1 LQRAQIR
8 NMSLA
13 RSHARKMKPAL
24 HVQLNTSRAAATS
37 PSPAPLLNSRPL
49 MDYLGRN
56 PRDPTRETQY
66 SIAACADRN
75 PQPINIPVAPGGNR
89 GPDPLMNYTLQPED
103 MVVERKLGEGSAGTV
118 SKVRHVPTGFIMA
131 RKHVRCD
138 PNPDFQ
144 RLLERELKT
153 LDRCH
158 SPWIVTFYGAYMDG
172 DELAICMEYC
182 EGGSMEAVY
191 KRVAEKDLS
200 ISENVLGKISEAVLN
215 GLIYLHQIHN
225 VIHRDLK
232 PSNIV
237 VTMEGNVKLCD
248 FGVSG
253 DLVNS
258 LAETF
263 VGTSYYMAPE
273 RIQGGKYPVQSD
285 VWSLGLTLVEI
296 AQLKNPFPSNLAP
309 FELLHYIVNQPV
321 PSLPEDE
328 AWSEPFRDFLR
339 QSMIK
344 DFMKRPTPEQIMTH
358 PFIVESSIRTPD
370 QVDMQAWIRDV
381 WDYEPKPS
389 SAPPPH
395 TPAEVVVASPRADME

>member
-1 LQRAQIR
+1 MPLV
-8 NMSLA
+8 
-13 RSHARKMKPAL
+13 RSHAKKVKPVL
-24 HVQLNTSRAAATS
+24 HVQLNTPQPNSAT
-37 PSPAPLLNSRPL
+37 PSPIPALNPRSL
-49 MDYLGRN
+49 TDYLDRN
-56 PRDPTRETQY
+56 PRDPARVAHYAIASGVDKDTRLTR
-66 SIAACADRN
+66 SIPDT
-75 PQPINIPVAPGGNR
+75 PGGSR
-89 GPDPLMNYTLQPED
+89 ASDPLMNYTLRPED
-103 MVVERKLGEGSAGTV
+103 IVTVKKLGEGSAGTV
-118 SKVRHVPTGFIMA
+118 SKVKHVPTGFIMA

-182 EGGSMEAVY
+182 EGGSMESVY
-191 KRVAEKDLS
+191 KRVAEKGQS
-200 ISENVLGKISEAVLN
+200 ISEKVLGKISEAVLN
-215 GLIYLHQIHN
+215 GLVYLHKMHH

-237 VTMEGNVKLCD
+237 VTMEGNIKLCD

-285 VWSLGLTLVEI
+285 VWSLGMTMVEI
-296 AQLKNPFPSNLAP
+296 AQMKFPFPNNLAP
-309 FELLHYIVNQPV
+309 FELLMCIVNQPV

-328 AWSEPFRDFLR
+328 PWSENFRDFLA
-339 QSMIK
+339 QCMIR
-344 DFMKRPTPEQIMTH
+344 DFRKRPTPEQIMEH
-358 PFIVESSIRTPD
+358 PFIVESSIRTTEE
-370 QVDMQAWIRDV
+370 VNMKKWIHDV
-381 WDYEPKPS
+381 WDYDS
-389 SAPPPH
+389 NSVDQDTH
-395 TPAEVVVASPRADME
+395 V

>member
-1 LQRAQIR
+1 
-8 NMSLA
+8 MSLN

-24 HVQLNTSRAAATS
+24 HVQLNAPSANSVS
-37 PSPAPLLNSRPL
+37 PSPAPIMSRPL
-49 MDYLGRN
+49 MEYLERN
-56 PRDPTRETQY
+56 ARDPSRETQY
-66 SIAACADRN
+66 SIASGTDQETQSIRS
-75 PQPINIPVAPGGNR
+75 IPETPGGTR
-89 GPDPLMNYTLQPED
+89 GPDPLMNYTLRPED
-103 MVVERKLGEGSAGTV
+103 IITIKKLGEGSAGTV
-118 SKVRHVPTGFIMA
+118 CKVKHVPTGFVMA

-144 RLLERELKT
+144 RLLQRELKT

-158 SPWIVTFYGAYMDG
+158 SPWIVTFYGAYMED

-191 KRVAEKDLS
+191 KRVAEKGQT
-200 ISENVLGKISEAVLN
+200 ISENILGKIGEAVLN
-215 GLIYLHQIHN
+215 GLVYLHKMHH

-237 VTMEGNVKLCD
+237 VTMEGRIKLCD

-285 VWSLGLTLVEI
+285 VWSLGLTMIEI
-296 AQLKNPFPSNLAP
+296 AQMKNPFPKNLAA

-328 AWSEPFRDFLR
+328 PWSNDFRDFLN
-339 QSMIK
+339 QCFIK
-344 DFMKRPTPEQIMTH
+344 DFMKRPTPEQIMQH
-358 PFIVESSIRTPD
+358 PFIEESSKRSD
-370 QVDMQAWIRDV
+370 EEVDMKSWIQHV
-381 WDYEPKPS
+381 WDFESPTAQTPKII
-389 SAPPPH
+389 
-395 TPAEVVVASPRADME
+395 

>member
-1 LQRAQIR
+1 
-8 NMSLA
+8 MSLA

-24 HVQLNTSRAAATS
+24 HVQLNSAPANSAS

-49 MDYLGRN
+49 MDYLERN
-56 PRDPTRETQY
+56 PRDPARENQF
-66 SIAACADRN
+66 SAASGADRN
-75 PQPINIPVAPGGNR
+75 ARSMRGIPETPNGSR
-89 GPDPLMNYTLQPED
+89 GPDPLMNYTLRPED
-103 MVVERKLGEGSAGTV
+103 MITVKKLGEGSAGTV
-118 SKVRHVPTGFIMA
+118 SKVKHVPTGFVMA

-182 EGGSMEAVY
+182 EGGSMESVY
-191 KRVAEKDLS
+191 KRVAEKGSS

-215 GLIYLHQIHN
+215 GLVYLHKMHH

-237 VTMEGNVKLCD
+237 VTMEGNIKLCD

-285 VWSLGLTLVEI
+285 VWSLGLTMVEI
-296 AQLKNPFPSNLAP
+296 AQMKNPFPSNLAP

-328 AWSEPFRDFLR
+328 PWSAAFRDFLS
-339 QSMIK
+339 QCMIK
-344 DFMKRPTPEQIMTH
+344 DFMKRPTPEQIMEH
-358 PFIVESSIRTPD
+358 RFIVESSIRTPED
-370 QVDMQAWIRDV
+370 VNMRAWIREV
-381 WDYEPKPS
+381 WDYADSATEPSIPQ
-389 SAPPPH
+389 AI
-395 TPAEVVVASPRADME
+395 

>member
-1 LQRAQIR
+1 
-8 NMSLA
+8 MSLA

-24 HVQLNTSRAAATS
+24 HVQLNSPSGNAVS
-37 PSPAPLLNSRPL
+37 PSPAPLMNRPL
-49 MDYLGRN
+49 MEYLERN
-56 PRDPTRETQY
+56 PRDPTREAQYTNASGSDKETQ
-66 SIAACADRN
+66 SIRS
-75 PQPINIPVAPGGNR
+75 IPETPGGTR
-89 GPDPLMNYTLQPED
+89 GPDPLMNYTLRPED
-103 MVVERKLGEGSAGTV
+103 MITLKKLGEGSAGTV
-118 SKVRHVPTGFIMA
+118 CKVKHEPTGFVMA

-144 RLLERELKT
+144 RLLQRELKT

-158 SPWIVTFYGAYMDG
+158 SPWIVTFYGAYMED

-191 KRVAEKDLS
+191 KRVAEKGEK
-200 ISENVLGKISEAVLN
+200 ISENILGKISEAVLN
-215 GLIYLHQIHN
+215 GLVYLHKMHH

-237 VTMEGNVKLCD
+237 ATMEGRIKLCD

-285 VWSLGLTLVEI
+285 VWSLGLTMIEI
-296 AQLKNPFPSNLAP
+296 AQMKNPFPQNLAA

-321 PSLPEDE
+321 PHLPEDE
-328 AWSEPFRDFLR
+328 PWTGDFRDFLN
-339 QSMIK
+339 QCLIK
-344 DFMKRPTPEQIMTH
+344 DFLKRPTPEQIMEH
-358 PFIVESSIRTPD
+358 PFIVDSSKRAEEE
-370 QVDMQAWIRDV
+370 VDMKSWIQGV
-381 WDYEPKPS
+381 WDSGSPTAQTPK
-389 SAPPPH
+389 
-395 TPAEVVVASPRADME
+395 VV

>member
-1 LQRAQIR
+1 
-8 NMSLA
+8 ME
-13 RSHARKMKPAL
+13 
-24 HVQLNTSRAAATS
+24 
-37 PSPAPLLNSRPL
+37 
-49 MDYLGRN
+49 YLERN
-56 PRDPTRETQY
+56 PRDEDQY
-66 SIAACADRN
+66 SILSGTDKGTQSIRS
-75 PQPINIPVAPGGNR
+75 IPETPGGTR
-89 GPDPLMNYTLQPED
+89 GPDPLMNHTLCPED
-103 MVVERKLGEGSAGTV
+103 IITIKKLGEGSAGTV
-118 SKVRHVPTGFIMA
+118 SKIKHVPTGFVMA

-144 RLLERELKT
+144 KLLLRELKT

-158 SPWIVTFYGAYMDG
+158 SPWIVTFYGAYMDD

-191 KRVAEKDLS
+191 KRVAEKGQT
-200 ISENVLGKISEAVLN
+200 ISENILGKISEAVLN
-215 GLIYLHQIHN
+215 GLVYLHKMHH
-225 VIHRDLK
+225 VMHRDLK

-237 VTMEGNVKLCD
+237 VTMDGRIKLCD

-285 VWSLGLTLVEI
+285 VWSLGLTMVEI
-296 AQLKNPFPSNLAP
+296 AQMKNPFPKNLAA

-328 AWSEPFRDFLR
+328 PWSQDFRDFLN
-339 QSMIK
+339 QCFIK
-344 DFMKRPTPEQIMTH
+344 DFIKRPTPEQIMKH
-358 PFIVESSIRTPD
+358 PFIEESSKRTEAE
-370 QVDMQAWIRDV
+370 VDMQSWVQNV
-381 WDYEPKPS
+381 WDFMSPTAQTPKILES
-389 SAPPPH
+389 LQ
-395 TPAEVVVASPRADME
+395 R

>member
-1 LQRAQIR
+1 
-8 NMSLA
+8 MSLA
-13 RSHARKMKPAL
+13 RSHARKVKPAL
-24 HVQLNTSRAAATS
+24 HVQLNAPSAPVKS
-37 PSPAPLLNSRPL
+37 SPAPIINRPL
-49 MDYLGRN
+49 MEYLERN
-56 PRDPTRETQY
+56 PRDPSREAQY
-66 SIAACADRN
+66 SIASGSSIE
-75 PQPINIPVAPGGNR
+75 PQSIRSVPETPGGTR
-89 GPDPLMNYTLQPED
+89 GPDPLMNYTLRPED
-103 MVVERKLGEGSAGTV
+103 MITLKKLGEGSAGTV
-118 SKVRHVPTGFIMA
+118 CKVKHVPTGFVMA

-144 RLLERELKT
+144 RLLQRELKT

-158 SPWIVTFYGAYMDG
+158 SPWIVTFYGAYMED

-191 KRVAEKDLS
+191 RRVAEKGMK
-200 ISENVLGKISEAVLN
+200 ISESILGKISEAVLN
-215 GLIYLHQIHN
+215 GLVYLHKMHH

-237 VTMEGNVKLCD
+237 VTMEGRIKLCD

-285 VWSLGLTLVEI
+285 VWSLGLTMIEI
-296 AQLKNPFPSNLAP
+296 AQMKNPFPQNLAA

-321 PSLPEDE
+321 PCLPEDE
-328 AWSEPFRDFLR
+328 PWTSDIRDFLN
-339 QSMIK
+339 QCLIK
-344 DFMKRPTPEQIMTH
+344 DFTKRPTPEQIKDH
-358 PFIVESSIRTPD
+358 PFIVESSKRSD
-370 QVDMQAWIRDV
+370 EEVDMKSWIQSV
-381 WDYEPKPS
+381 WDLGSPTAQTPK
-389 SAPPPH
+389 
-395 TPAEVVVASPRADME
+395 VV

>member
-1 LQRAQIR
+1 
-8 NMSLA
+8 MSLA
-13 RSHARKMKPAL
+13 RSHAQKKRPVL
-24 HVQLNTSRAAATS
+24 HVQLNTSVNSTS
-37 PSPAPLLNSRPL
+37 PSPAPPLLNSRPL
-49 MDYLGRN
+49 IDYLGRN
-56 PRDPTRETQY
+56 PRDPARETQY
-66 SIAACADRN
+66 TVATGGDRN
-75 PQPINIPVAPGGNR
+75 SRSIRSIPETPGGTR
-89 GPDPLMNYTLQPED
+89 GPDPLMNYTLRPED
-103 MVVERKLGEGSAGTV
+103 MTTVKKLGEGSAGTV
-118 SKVRHVPTGFIMA
+118 SQVKHEPTGFVMA

-182 EGGSMEAVY
+182 EGGSMESVY
-191 KRVAEKDLS
+191 KRVVDKGQT
-200 ISENVLGKISEAVLN
+200 ISEKVLGKISEAVLN
-215 GLIYLHQIHN
+215 GLVYLHKMHH

-237 VTMEGNVKLCD
+237 VTMEGNIKLCD

-285 VWSLGLTLVEI
+285 VWSLGLTMIEI
-296 AQLKNPFPSNLAP
+296 AQMKNPFPSNLAP
-309 FELLHYIVNQPV
+309 FELLHYIVHQPV

-328 AWSEPFRDFLR
+328 PWSGSFRDFLA
-339 QSMIK
+339 QCMIK
-344 DFMKRPTPEQIMTH
+344 DFMKRPTPEQIMEH
-358 PFIVESSIRTPD
+358 PFIAESTIRTID
-370 QVDMQAWIRDV
+370 EVNMKTWIQDV
-381 WDYEPKPS
+381 WDYAGQS
-389 SAPPPH
+389 
-395 TPAEVVVASPRADME
+395 TD

>member
-1 LQRAQIR
+1 MAL
-8 NMSLA
+8 S
-13 RSHARKMKPAL
+13 RSHAKKVKPPQI
-24 HVQLNTSRAAATS
+24 HVNLNARAAPQVPNAFLNQ
-37 PSPAPLLNSRPL
+37 SPANMNSRPL
-49 MDYLGRN
+49 LDYLASN
-56 PRDPTRETQY
+56 PRDPSRESQY
-66 SIAACADRN
+66 ANATGTDRIPPRSIRS
-75 PQPINIPVAPGGNR
+75 IPETPGGTR
-89 GPDPLMNYTLQPED
+89 QPDPLQNYTLRPED
-103 MVVERKLGEGSAGTV
+103 MVNVKRLGEGSAGTV
-118 SKVRHVPTGFIMA
+118 SKVKHIPTGFIMA

-138 PNPDFQ
+138 PNPEFQ

-191 KRVAEKDLS
+191 KHVAQKGQSIPEK
-200 ISENVLGKISEAVLN
+200 VLGKISEAVLN
-215 GLIYLHQIHN
+215 GLVYLHKMHH

-237 VTMEGNVKLCD
+237 ITMEGNVKLCD

-285 VWSLGLTLVEI
+285 VWSLGLTMVEI
-296 AQLKNPFPSNLAP
+296 AQMKNPFPSNLAP
-309 FELLHYIVNQPV
+309 FELLIYIVNQPV

-328 AWSEPFRDFLR
+328 PWSSEFRDFLS
-339 QSMIK
+339 QCFIK
-344 DFMKRPTPEQIMTH
+344 DFTKRPTPEQILEH
-358 PFIVESSIRTPD
+358 PFIVLSSKMSKEE
-370 QVDMQAWIRDV
+370 VDMQSWIRDV
-381 WDYEPKPS
+381 WDYQEP
-389 SAPPPH
+389 APEQG
-395 TPAEVVVASPRADME
+395 APRAT

>member
-1 LQRAQIR
+1 
-8 NMSLA
+8 MSLA
-13 RSHARKMKPAL
+13 RSHAKKMKPAL
-24 HVQLNTSRAAATS
+24 HVQLKAPSANSVA
-37 PSPAPLLNSRPL
+37 PSPAPIMSRPL
-49 MDYLGRN
+49 MEYLERN
-56 PRDPTRETQY
+56 PRDPSRETQY
-66 SIAACADRN
+66 SIAAGADSETQSIRS
-75 PQPINIPVAPGGNR
+75 IPETPGGTR
-89 GPDPLMNYTLQPED
+89 GPDPLMNYTLRPED
-103 MVVERKLGEGSAGTV
+103 IITIKKLGEGSAGTV
-118 SKVRHVPTGFIMA
+118 CKVKHVPTGFVMA

-144 RLLERELKT
+144 RLLQRELKT

-158 SPWIVTFYGAYMDG
+158 SPWIVTFYGAYMED

-182 EGGSMEAVY
+182 EGGSMDAVY
-191 KRVAEKDLS
+191 RRVAEKGQT
-200 ISENVLGKISEAVLN
+200 ISENILGKISEAVLN
-215 GLIYLHQIHN
+215 GLVYLHKMHH

-237 VTMEGNVKLCD
+237 VTMSGRIKLCD

-285 VWSLGLTLVEI
+285 VWSLGLTIIEI
-296 AQLKNPFPSNLAP
+296 AQMKNPFPKNLAA

-328 AWSEPFRDFLR
+328 PWSSDFRDFLN
-339 QSMIK
+339 QCFIK
-344 DFMKRPTPEQIMTH
+344 DFMKRPTPEQIMKH
-358 PFIVESSIRTPD
+358 PFIEDSSKRSD
-370 QVDMQAWIRDV
+370 EEVDMKSWIENV
-381 WDYEPKPS
+381 WDFESPTAQTPKII
-389 SAPPPH
+389 
-395 TPAEVVVASPRADME
+395 

>member
-1 LQRAQIR
+1 
-8 NMSLA
+8 MSLV
-13 RSHARKMKPAL
+13 RSHARKLKPAL
-24 HVQLNTSRAAATS
+24 HVQLNPSTKPIT
-37 PSPAPLLNSRPL
+37 PSPAPIMNRPL
-49 MDYLGRN
+49 MEYLERN
-56 PRDPTRETQY
+56 PRDPTREAQY
-66 SIAACADRN
+66 SSAAGTDEE
-75 PQPINIPVAPGGNR
+75 PQSIRSIPETPGGTR
-89 GPDPLMNYTLQPED
+89 GPDPLMNYTLRPED
-103 MVVERKLGEGSAGTV
+103 MLMLKRLGEGSAGTV
-118 SKVRHVPTGFIMA
+118 CKVKHVPTGFVMA

-144 RLLERELKT
+144 RLLQRELKT

-158 SPWIVTFYGAYMDG
+158 SPWIVTFYGAYMED

-191 KRVAEKDLS
+191 KRVAEKGQK
-200 ISENVLGKISEAVLN
+200 ISENILGKISEAVLN
-215 GLIYLHQIHN
+215 GLVYLHKMHH

-237 VTMEGNVKLCD
+237 VTMEGRIKLCD

-285 VWSLGLTLVEI
+285 VWSLGLTMIEI
-296 AQLKNPFPSNLAP
+296 AQMKNPFPQNLAA

-321 PSLPEDE
+321 PHLPEDE
-328 AWSEPFRDFLR
+328 PWTGDFRDFLN
-339 QSMIK
+339 QCLIK
-344 DFMKRPTPEQIMTH
+344 DFIKRPTPEQIMEHT
-358 PFIVESSIRTPD
+358 FIVESSKRTD
-370 QVDMQAWIRDV
+370 DEVDMKSWIQNI
-381 WDYEPKPS
+381 WDSGSPTAQTPK
-389 SAPPPH
+389 
-395 TPAEVVVASPRADME
+395 VI

>member
-1 LQRAQIR
+1 
-8 NMSLA
+8 MSLA
-13 RSHARKMKPAL
+13 RAHAKRMKPAL
-24 HVQLNTSRAAATS
+24 HVQLNSPSSNPVA
-37 PSPAPLLNSRPL
+37 PSPAPIMNRPL
-49 MDYLGRN
+49 MEYLERN
-56 PRDPTRETQY
+56 PRDPSRESQY
-66 SIAACADRN
+66 SIAAGADR
-75 PQPINIPVAPGGNR
+75 APGSIRSIPETPGGTR
-89 GPDPLMNYTLQPED
+89 GPDPLMNYTLRPED
-103 MVVERKLGEGSAGTV
+103 MVTIKKLGEGSAGTV
-118 SKVRHVPTGFIMA
+118 SKVKHVPTGFVMA

-144 RLLERELKT
+144 RLLQRELKT

-158 SPWIVTFYGAYMDG
+158 SPWIVTFYGAYMED

-182 EGGSMEAVY
+182 EGGSMDAVY
-191 KRVAEKDLS
+191 KRVADKGQT
-200 ISENVLGKISEAVLN
+200 ISENILGKISEAVLN
-215 GLIYLHQIHN
+215 GLVYLHKMHH

-237 VTMEGNVKLCD
+237 VTVDGRIKLCD

-285 VWSLGLTLVEI
+285 VWSLGLTMIEI
-296 AQLKNPFPSNLAP
+296 AQKKNPFPLNLAA

-328 AWSEPFRDFLR
+328 PWSEEFRDFLG
-339 QSMIK
+339 QCLIK
-344 DFMKRPTPEQIMTH
+344 DFMKRPTPEQIMEH
-358 PFIVESSIRTPD
+358 PFIVESSKRE
-370 QVDMQAWIRDV
+370 VDMKAWIQDV
-381 WDYEPKPS
+381 WDF
-389 SAPPPH
+389 
-395 TPAEVVVASPRADME
+395 ASPSIQSPKVV

>member
-1 LQRAQIR
+1 
-8 NMSLA
+8 MSLA

-24 HVQLNTSRAAATS
+24 HVQLNPTTPASTS

-56 PRDPTRETQY
+56 PRDPMRENQY
-66 SIAACADRN
+66 SVASAADRDARS
-75 PQPINIPVAPGGNR
+75 IRSIPETPGGTR
-89 GPDPLMNYTLQPED
+89 GPDPLMNFTLRPED

-153 LDRCH
+153 LDKCH

-191 KRVAEKDLS
+191 KRVAEKHSS
-200 ISENVLGKISEAVLN
+200 ISERVLGKISEAVLN
-215 GLIYLHQIHN
+215 GLVYLHKMHH
-225 VIHRDLK
+225 VMHRDLK

-237 VTMEGNVKLCD
+237 VTMEGNIKLCD

-285 VWSLGLTLVEI
+285 VWSLGLTMIEI
-296 AQLKNPFPSNLAP
+296 AQLKNPFPNNLAP

-328 AWSEPFRDFLR
+328 PWSENFRDFL
-339 QSMIK
+339 QQCMIK
-344 DFMKRPTPEQIMTH
+344 DFMRRPTPEQIMMH
-358 PFIVESSIRTPD
+358 PFIVESSIRTSEE
-370 QVDMQAWIRDV
+370 VDMQAWIRDV
-381 WDYEPKPS
+381 WDYTTKPETPP
-389 SAPPPH
+389 APGPSLVQEA
-395 TPAEVVVASPRADME
+395 TLA